1 MFRSI
6 LVAIAIGSAIQAMA
20 HAQTY
25 PERTVKII
33 VPFVPGGST
42 DVTARILAEGLTKTF
57 NQQVIV
63 ENKPGASGTVGIDAV
78 AKSRPDGYTLGLSGV
93 GPTAIIPM
101 IDPNLPY
108 NPARDLD
115 VVAGLSTVD
124 LMLVTRPDFAHTT
137 LAAVIEFARKNPEK
151 VTYASTGVA
160 GPVHLQTENLTSLA
174 GVKMLHV
181 PYSGDAQ
188 VITALLSGQVDIAY
202 LTVAGGLAMVQSGK
216 LKAIAAGGPKRIQS
230 LPDLPTV
237 AELTGFKDYDAY
249 TWNVL
254 VAAKGTPRPVLDAL
268 NRATNEVMSNPDV
281 KARFDTLGLLTMA
294 GDVKSAQDFVASE
307 IAKYKAI
314 IARTGVKRE

>member
-1 MFRSI
+1 MLRSI
-6 LVAIAIGSAIQAMA
+6 LVVIALGSAIPAMA
-20 HAQTY
+20 HAQAY
-25 PERTVKII
+25 PERTVKVI

-42 DVTARILAEGLTKTF
+42 DVTARILAEGLTKIF
-57 NQQVIV
+57 HQQVIV
-63 ENKPGASGTVGIDAV
+63 ENKPGASGTVGVDAV

-108 NPARDLD
+108 NPTRDLD
-115 VVAGLSTVD
+115 VIAGLSTVD
-124 LMLVTRPDFAHTT
+124 LMLVTRADFAHTT

-151 VTYASTGVA
+151 ISYASTGVA
-160 GPVHLQTENLTSLA
+160 GPVHLQMENLTNLA

-188 VITALLSGQVDIAY
+188 VITALLSGQVDIGY

-254 VAAKGTPRPVLDAL
+254 VVAKGTSRPVLDAL

-281 KARFDTLGLLTMA
+281 KARFDMLGLLTMA
-294 GDVKSAQDFVASE
+294 GDVKNAQDFVASE
-307 IAKYKAI
+307 MAKYKAI

>member
-1 MFRSI
+1 M
-6 LVAIAIGSAIQAMA
+6 
-20 HAQTY
+20 
-25 PERTVKII
+25 
-33 VPFVPGGST
+33 
-42 DVTARILAEGLTKTF
+42 
-57 NQQVIV
+57 
-63 ENKPGASGTVGIDAV
+63 
-78 AKSRPDGYTLGLSGV
+78 

-101 IDPNLPY
+101 LDPKLPY
-108 NPARDLD
+108 NPSRDLD

-124 LMLVTRPDFAHTT
+124 LMLVTRADFAHTT

-151 VTYASTGVA
+151 ITYASTGVA
-160 GPVHLQTENLTSLA
+160 GPVHLQMENLTNLA

-202 LTVAGGLAMVQSGK
+202 LTVAGGLAMIQSAK

-268 NRATNEVMSNPDV
+268 NRATNGVMSKPDV
-281 KARFDTLGLLTMA
+281 KARFETLGLLTMA

-307 IAKYKAI
+307 ISKYKAI